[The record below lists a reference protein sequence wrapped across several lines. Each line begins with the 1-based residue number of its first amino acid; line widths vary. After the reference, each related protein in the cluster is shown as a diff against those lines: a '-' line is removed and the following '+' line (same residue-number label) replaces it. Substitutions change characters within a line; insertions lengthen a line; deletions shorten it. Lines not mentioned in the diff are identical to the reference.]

1 MLGALKPG
9 GPYGPIPACL
19 CMVLGPR
26 MVFTFYKDCKSKRD
40 YMMETLCDLKIGLT
54 DLAYKIQIA
63 QVNSNFRKTRNNLL

>member
-19 CMVLGPR
+19 FMALGPR
-26 MVFTFYKDCKSKRD
+26 MVFIFYKDCKSKRD

-54 DLAYKIQIA
+54 DLANK
-63 QVNSNFRKTRNNLL
+63 NSDRPVEFEFQENKK